1 MKSEFLWHTATYFN
15 VTVTTTYHP
24 GYERPKRTGSQCSSI
39 SSSPHMRKARSSY
52 LWTGFLIAANGKMFK
67 KAWSS
72 LLPPALQASYCSN
85 IFQVQDAKSNLKKIS
100 CTLQAYSLH
109 EKNKHQKLENNL
121 NDHLVSCY
129 IQGYSSLGNADLLA
143 VGHQMALVPEVRYSL
158 LCHPKQ
164 ADAPSLCQWSPQSTN
179 FKSAR
184 SVLKAWWERLCS
196 QYSHLDKP
204 RIVDDQRPKT
214 LSPKF
219 LWVWLTS
226 NQKLPSPHLILEKQK
241 GTTTLTSISICDLAE
256 RHCWPKRL
264 EVSVHQKGGPN
275 IVTLCR
281 IHFLKIPSCW
291 PLLAI
296 TELLEE
302 SPSWPILPW
311 AVQLLYEV
319 LGKQFLSIPL
329 GPTWMSTWKHN
340 ETYGKPK
347 HSTFDGA
354 QQSTTSLLHITCLF
368 PSSQFIKIVPLF
380 LDSQNMVI
388 QNIQKSHNKMYYTQK
403 LCANELV
410 AEFNHIG
417 KGLRNVWSLSDCLKK
432 NEAFI
437 SHPIILTFGHTTWHM
452 KTWVQ
457 PKRTVE
463 YWIVLYWLDLRRDF
477 DKGLWSSRF

>member
-143 VGHQMALVPEVRYSL
+143 VGHRMALVPEVRYSL

-164 ADAPSLCQWSPQSTN
+164 ADAPSLCQWSPRSTN
-179 FKSAR
+179 YTSAR

-204 RIVDDQRPKT
+204 TIVDDQRPKT

-219 LWVWLTS
+219 LWVWLTRPEATIS
-226 NQKLPSPHLILEKQK
+226 PSHTRKAERYNYIDLHFHLWPCLAQA
-241 GTTTLTSISICDLAE
+241 TWSISHKGCYF
-256 RHCWPKRL
+256 RQQKVKRVL
-264 EVSVHQKGGPN
+264 NSLQLYQSIKKEVQ
-275 IVTLCR
+275 T
-281 IHFLKIPSCW
+281 
-291 PLLAI
+291 
-296 TELLEE
+296 
-302 SPSWPILPW
+302 
-311 AVQLLYEV
+311 
-319 LGKQFLSIPL
+319 
-329 GPTWMSTWKHN
+329 
-340 ETYGKPK
+340 
-347 HSTFDGA
+347 
-354 QQSTTSLLHITCLF
+354 
-368 PSSQFIKIVPLF
+368 
-380 LDSQNMVI
+380 
-388 QNIQKSHNKMYYTQK
+388 
-403 LCANELV
+403 
-410 AEFNHIG
+410 
-417 KGLRNVWSLSDCLKK
+417 
-432 NEAFI
+432 
-437 SHPIILTFGHTTWHM
+437 
-452 KTWVQ
+452 
-457 PKRTVE
+457 
-463 YWIVLYWLDLRRDF
+463 
-477 DKGLWSSRF
+477 